1 MTSRLMLLTGAAA
14 LVLASASAEPPHGP
28 NCPPGQQN
36 CIQDQQG
43 GNHGGQ
49 QYGQHGPQG
58 GPQGQQSGPQQSGPQ
73 GGMRGPQP
81 GLQGGMHGPQA
92 GFQGGPQGGPA
103 FKGGPGGQ
111 KGPGDWNWKDDRGG
125 WHRDHDRY
133 WRPDFRG
140 GFAARDRIFFA
151 LRQHQYN
158 RFDGDPYWFQ
168 GRFVV
173 RTFDRWGRPVIVEI
187 NPYTGDFIGV
197 VHF

>member
-1 MTSRLMLLTGAAA
+1 MLLAGAAA
-14 LVLASASAEPPHGP
+14 LVLASASAEPPHGSK
-28 NCPPGQQN
+28 CPPGQQN
-36 CIQDQQG
+36 CAQDQ
-43 GNHGGQ
+43 HGGQ
-49 QYGQHGPQG
+49 QGQQQGGPQQG
-58 GPQGQQSGPQQSGPQ
+58 GPQGGQPGQNSGPQSGFQ
-73 GGMRGPQP
+73 GGP
-81 GLQGGMHGPQA
+81 HGPQA

-140 GFAARDRIFFA
+140 GFVARDRIFFA

-187 NPYTGDFIGV
+187 NPYTGEFIGV
-197 VHF
+197 IHF